1 MGNIRTNFNTI
12 LCDDSSSFDTD
23 VIILGLGI
31 IINIELAEKA
41 NPDVLNGIKV
51 NRFVQITNEEKKAIG
66 DYTTMLIRIISKYSF
81 RIYTKCHRSGKS
93 CCRLHL

>member
-12 LCDDSSSFDTD
+12 LCDDGSSFDTD

-31 IINIELAEKA
+31 TINIELTEQA

-51 NRFVQITNEEKKAIG
+51 NRFVRITNEGIYAIG
-66 DYTTMLIRIISKYSF
+66 DCTNHYNTHY
-81 RIYTKCHRSGKS
+81 
-93 CCRLHL
+93 